1 MTRTVGLGLL
11 VATFLAGQAAACPPA
26 SETLLFHS
34 CWGTARARIILLPE
48 DSIPPPPEQGRRQ
61 LVVTGAYTA
70 TDSRAEGRPKPVGL
84 FIHDG
89 RTVNPNLGRMDGIL
103 TVDRDGGGL
112 ALHHRRAVE
121 IAGRRHALATLPKRR
136 AFAEAA
142 SAAGLDVL
150 QSHLLVIDGHSDVS
164 ARGDAPR
171 AVRRLLFTDRAGYGV
186 FQTAGPATL
195 GEAADAVRSRFSARM
210 ALNLDMG
217 RHDYCRLATRT
228 GTRNCGFRGTGDTAG
243 LSNLLAF
250 TLP

>member
-1 MTRTVGLGLL
+1 MTRAAGLGLL
-11 VATFLAGQAAACPPA
+11 VATFLAGQAAACPPP
-26 SETLLFHS
+26 SEALLFHS
-34 CWGTARARIILLPE
+34 CWGAARARILLLPE
-48 DSIPPPPEQGRRQ
+48 DTVPPPPEHARRQ

-70 TDSRAEGRPKPVGL
+70 TDSRADGRPKPVGL

-103 TVDRDGGGL
+103 TVDRDGRGL

-121 IAGRRHALATLPKRR
+121 ISGRRHALVTLPKRR

-150 QSHLLVIDGHSDVS
+150 QSHLLVIDGRLDVS
-164 ARGDAPR
+164 RRADAPR
-171 AVRRLLFTDRAGYGV
+171 AVRRLIFTDADGYAV

-195 GEAADAVRSRFSARM
+195 YEAADAVRTRFSARM

-217 RHDYCRLATRT
+217 RHDYCRLST
-228 GTRNCGFRGTGDTAG
+228 GESTHSCGFRGTGDTAG